1 MDATNG
7 NDPTQRE
14 RQRDDLAARIADHL
28 LSRPAVNALM
38 TPHRDPHVDSGFV
51 KLGKMGE
58 QIPLNQY
65 NDFAGY
71 TKAVR
76 NAAGKAGVHRHHA
89 TSGTST
95 NAAIDKSGATL
106 MTLQYELYNDHDVEQ
121 SSHSATS
128 AGTPE
133 VAAALKV
140 VSPLIWAKS
149 CSVYRPLYLT
159 RIDELGGH
167 IICI

>member
-14 RQRDDLAARIADHL
+14 RQRDELAARIADHL

-38 TPHRDPHVDSGFV
+38 TPHRDPRVDSGLV

-58 QIPLNQY
+58 PIPLNQY

-71 TKAVR
+71 TKAMR
-76 NAAGKAGVHRHHA
+76 NAAGRAGMNRHHA

-95 NAAIDKSGATL
+95 NVAIDKSGAKQHR
-106 MTLQYELYNDHDVEQ
+106 LQKHDDQ
-121 SSHSATS
+121 
-128 AGTPE
+128 
-133 VAAALKV
+133 
-140 VSPLIWAKS
+140 
-149 CSVYRPLYLT
+149 
-159 RIDELGGH
+159 
-167 IICI
+167 